1 MENIKENRMGT
12 MPVKKLLVSMSLP
25 IMISMLVQAL
35 YNIVDSIFVGQFSN
49 AAFTAVSLAF
59 PIQMLM
65 IAVAVGT
72 GVGMNSLL
80 SRRLGEKKFGDAGK
94 AASNGIFLAVLSWI
108 VFAVFGIFFSRFF
121 FDSFTAGLAD
131 GPQIAQMGTQYISI
145 CCIFSLGV
153 FMQIACERIMQ
164 ATGITIYN
172 MIVQI
177 TGAVINIILDPI
189 LIFGLGPIPSMG
201 AAGAAIATVIG
212 QTVAMLLGIYFTHK
226 KVKDVQIK
234 IRGFKPSKRII
245 GEIYKVGVPSII
257 MQAISSVMIV
267 GFNFILVSFSAAAI
281 SVLGAYFKLQSFIF
295 LPVLGLTNGLIPI
308 VAYNYGARKKK
319 RITEAIK
326 FATILAVSIMVVG
339 MLIFQLFPEALLNMF
354 KATPQMLAIGQQALR
369 TISLCF
375 AFAGVGIVFSS
386 VFQAVGNGVLSM
398 IISLCRQ
405 LIVVLP
411 VAYLLAQLGNIDIV
425 WFSFPIAECVA
436 LVMSIFMFIYVNK
449 KYFKPLDNPLAEVPG
464 M

>member
-12 MPVKKLLVSMSLP
+12 MPVKKLLISMSLP

-177 TGAVINIILDPI
+177 TGAV
-189 LIFGLGPIPSMG
+189 
-201 AAGAAIATVIG
+201 
-212 QTVAMLLGIYFTHK
+212 
-226 KVKDVQIK
+226 
-234 IRGFKPSKRII
+234 
-245 GEIYKVGVPSII
+245 
-257 MQAISSVMIV
+257 
-267 GFNFILVSFSAAAI
+267 
-281 SVLGAYFKLQSFIF
+281 
-295 LPVLGLTNGLIPI
+295 
-308 VAYNYGARKKK
+308 
-319 RITEAIK
+319 
-326 FATILAVSIMVVG
+326 
-339 MLIFQLFPEALLNMF
+339 
-354 KATPQMLAIGQQALR
+354 
-369 TISLCF
+369 
-375 AFAGVGIVFSS
+375 
-386 VFQAVGNGVLSM
+386 
-398 IISLCRQ
+398 
-405 LIVVLP
+405 
-411 VAYLLAQLGNIDIV
+411 
-425 WFSFPIAECVA
+425 
-436 LVMSIFMFIYVNK
+436 
-449 KYFKPLDNPLAEVPG
+449 
-464 M
+464 